1 MRADEAGTARDQDA
15 FARESHVSS
24 LAPSRDYPRRV
35 PGFPAEQEV
44 LTRLVAWG
52 ESEPAIRAMVL
63 TSTRA
68 RPDGTVDVLSDY
80 DVIVLVDD
88 VGAFLESEAWLQA
101 WPEPLARWGDESELL
116 GRRTV
121 FRGVVHA
128 DGTKIDWTI
137 WPAGLADAIAAEDT
151 LPDQL
156 DVGYRVLLDRDG
168 RTGGWPPPRHRAH
181 IPSPPSAAVPRP
193 RRGVLVERH
202 LRGQGALA
210 RRGRVREVRPRHG
223 RQARRAP
230 AVARMAR
237 RDRPRLGLEAGSLRP
252 GHRAG
257 SARRLRTELQ
267 ATYVG
272 SGVEENWEA
281 LLRTT
286 ALFQRVAHEVSDAL
300 GFEYPQDVDDGVSAH
315 LERVRALP
323 PRP

>member
-1 MRADEAGTARDQDA
+1 M
-15 FARESHVSS
+15 
-24 LAPSRDYPRRV
+24 
-35 PGFPAEQEV
+35 

-68 RPDGTVDVLSDY
+68 RPDGPVDVLSDY

-181 IPSPPSAAVPRP
+181 IPSPPSAAEYRD
-193 RRGVLVERH
+193 LVEEFWWSVTYVAKA
-202 LRGQGALA
+202 LWRGEVVFAKFALDTDAKLGAL
-210 RRGRVREVRPRHG
+210 RPLLEWLVEIDRGWDWKPGAYG
-223 RQARRAP
+223 RGIERALP
-230 AVARMAR
+230 
-237 RDRPRLGLEAGSLRP
+237 
-252 GHRAG
+252 
-257 SARRLRTELQ
+257 RRLRTELQ

-286 ALFQRVAHEVSDAL
+286 ALFRRVAHEVSDAL